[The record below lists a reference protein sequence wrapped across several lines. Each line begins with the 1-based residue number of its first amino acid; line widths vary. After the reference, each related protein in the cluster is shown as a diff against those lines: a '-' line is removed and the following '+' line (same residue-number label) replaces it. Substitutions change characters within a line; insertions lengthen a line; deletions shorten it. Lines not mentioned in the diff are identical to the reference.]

1 MKKIL
6 LVCCLLGG
14 LGRASAQPNLS
25 ASQMHDRVT
34 SYLKKTLINPDS
46 YQPVD
51 WGEPKPETQ
60 QAEDIDKAS
69 DEMQAFVD
77 GVKKGKASDK
87 HVEEMEAAGT
97 PVATLIKLNHKSMA
111 IMAEADKHKKR
122 ADALMAST
130 NQSVLGTGIMHTYRS
145 KNKAGAI
152 ITTRAFFVAL
162 NSGSIKVLKQ
172 ELP

>member
-1 MKKIL
+1 
-6 LVCCLLGG
+6 
-14 LGRASAQPNLS
+14 
-25 ASQMHDRVT
+25 
-34 SYLKKTLINPDS
+34 
-46 YQPVD
+46 
-51 WGEPKPETQ
+51 
-60 QAEDIDKAS
+60 
-69 DEMQAFVD
+69 MQAFVD